1 MGGVILGLSHFFL
14 HVSPMGELS
23 ALSAHELSIG
33 VNVPEAL
40 STEVLKTALQPTP
53 KPTPTPSP
61 QDFRDFV
68 TCSTLSCWHA
78 LRTFWN
84 YP

>member
-14 HVSPMGELS
+14 HVSPMGELP

-40 STEVLKTALQPTP
+40 STEVLKAAYSQAHADAR
-53 KPTPTPSP
+53 PSR
-61 QDFRDFV
+61 F
-68 TCSTLSCWHA
+68 
-78 LRTFWN
+78 
-84 YP
+84 